1 MSLKTIIY
9 NIIAF
14 FSLVILIY
22 IILFW
27 RDQFIALVSSQS
39 LNLFYA
45 IVMAIIVG
53 LAINYIYRKYSRK
66 SKILKTTVT
75 PPRNPNKI
83 LAKLILK
90 ENHEYIIK
98 EYERIF
104 GREDFLG
111 VAVPDDLLYIG
122 KEHFKIFRQDD
133 GYYIEDLNT
142 KNGTKLN
149 GEEIKG
155 KERKKLENEDQIIV
169 ASTLNI
175 RYKEE

>member
-1 MSLKTIIY
+1 MSSKNIIY
-9 NIIAF
+9 TIIAF
-14 FSLVILIY
+14 FSIVIFFY

-27 RDQFIALVSSQS
+27 RGQFISWGNGQS
-39 LNLFYA
+39 LNLLYA
-45 IVMAIIVG
+45 IIMAIIVG
-53 LAINYIYRKYSRK
+53 FVINYAYRKYSGK

-75 PPRNPNKI
+75 PPKNPHKI
-83 LAKLILK
+83 MAKLVLK

-98 EYERIF
+98 EYERVF

-122 KEHFKIFRQDD
+122 KDHFKITRQDD
-133 GYYIEDLNT
+133 GYYLEDLNT

-155 KERKKLENEDQIIV
+155 NERRKLENEDQILV
-169 ASTLNI
+169 ANTLKI
-175 RYKEE
+175 RYNEK

>member
-53 LAINYIYRKYSRK
+53 LTINYIYRKYSRK

-75 PPRNPNKI
+75 PPRNSNKI

-122 KEHFKIFRQDD
+122 KEHFKITRQDD

-155 KERKKLENEDQIIV
+155 NQRRKLENEDQIIV